1 MFKQITQLIAKDF
14 LLEWRQKYTF
24 FGILLYV
31 LSTIYIT
38 YLAFNQIIDVN
49 TWNAVFWII
58 LVFASVT
65 TTSKSFLNESGNK
78 QLFYY
83 TLAKPQAIILAK
95 TIYNGLLMI
104 IISLLSYL
112 IFSLWIGNIVEN
124 QLMFISSML
133 LGSLG
138 FAATLTLVAGIS
150 VKAQNNSA
158 LMAILSFPL
167 LAPMY
172 ITLIKVSSFAI
183 VGTEWS
189 NSLPLL
195 GILALLNIIVVA
207 LSYLLFPYLWRD

>member
-1 MFKQITQLIAKDF
+1 MYKQITQLVAKDF

-38 YLAFNQIIDVN
+38 YLAFNQIIDID

-83 TLAKPQAIILAK
+83 TLAKPQSIILAK
-95 TIYNGLLMI
+95 TIYNSLLMI
-104 IISLLSYL
+104 IISSLSYL

-124 QLMFISSML
+124 QLMFFSGML
-133 LGSLG
+133 LGALG
-138 FAATLTLVAGIS
+138 FASTLTLVAGIA
-150 VKAQNNSA
+150 VKAENNSA

-172 ITLIKVSSFAI
+172 ITLIKVSKFAI
-183 VGTEWS
+183 VGTQWS
-189 NSLPLL
+189 GSLPLL
-195 GILALLNIIVVA
+195 GILALLNIVVIA